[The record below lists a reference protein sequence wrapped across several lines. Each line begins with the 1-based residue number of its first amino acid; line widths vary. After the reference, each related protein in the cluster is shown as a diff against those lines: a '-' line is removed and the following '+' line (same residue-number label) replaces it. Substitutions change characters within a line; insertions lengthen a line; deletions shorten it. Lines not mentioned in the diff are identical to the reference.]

1 MGILFEPLNS
11 LLDRFRCVP
20 MEDETEFGGNILI
33 DDEKPILEAC
43 FSKDSSFKIPGM
55 AFHFSTCTAR
65 KEDKLCGVDS
75 WDFCCCLLV

>member
-1 MGILFEPLNS
+1 
-11 LLDRFRCVP
+11 

-55 AFHFSTCTAR
+55 AFHFQPVQQGKKTNSV
-65 KEDKLCGVDS
+65 G
-75 WDFCCCLLV
+75 